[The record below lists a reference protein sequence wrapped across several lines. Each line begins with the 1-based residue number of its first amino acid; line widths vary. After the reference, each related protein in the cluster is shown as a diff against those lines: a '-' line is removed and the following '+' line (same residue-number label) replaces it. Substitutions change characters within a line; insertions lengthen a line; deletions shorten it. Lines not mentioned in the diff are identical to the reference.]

1 MNEQFVLDM
10 LVLNGVSYHKYGH
23 EHFKTD
29 FHRWMHQLQKV
40 KGFKTIEEACHY
52 FDRWGDGLGEQAA

>member
-1 MNEQFVLDM
+1 MNEQYVLDQ
-10 LVLNGVSYHKYGH
+10 LVINGVNYHKYGH

-40 KGFKTIEEACHY
+40 KGFTTIEQACNY
-52 FDRWGDGLGEQAA
+52 FGQYGASLDKRAA